1 MASSVTF
8 LYKSQTSKVTTTRGY
23 FCWNILYPVLFFAAS
38 SIWYEK
44 TFYYK
49 ARLWR
54 KEWGWKKSKDWCINK
69 ISRNIPAKG
78 AKQDRRIFMTSSP
91 IPSLSKIF
99 SSNVVV
105 IINIQS
111 MSKTGVNMSSKKR
124 GLKGCKWCWNM
135 WWLNLWNCFGT

>member
-1 MASSVTF
+1 M
-8 LYKSQTSKVTTTRGY
+8 KK
-23 FCWNILYPVLFFAAS
+23 LFT
-38 SIWYEK
+38 IKLDCDE
-44 TFYYK
+44 
-49 ARLWR
+49 RNGV
-54 KEWGWKKSKDWCINK
+54 EKKSKDWCINK

-124 GLKGCKWCWNM
+124 GLKGCK
-135 WWLNLWNCFGT
+135 